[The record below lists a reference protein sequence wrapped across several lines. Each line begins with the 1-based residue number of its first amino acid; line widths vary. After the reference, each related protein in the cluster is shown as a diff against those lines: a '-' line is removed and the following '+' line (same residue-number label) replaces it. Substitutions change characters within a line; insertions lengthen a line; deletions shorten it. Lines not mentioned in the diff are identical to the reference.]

1 MINLKAKQ
9 LAHEC
14 PAWCLA
20 WLPDPGQDIIFTG
33 GADGTIK
40 RWNISGTASKHA
52 DLFEDND
59 GDANMNGREN
69 KLNDDTD
76 IVFELTN
83 TGKKSVGISPITDIK
98 CVPVPGAPNNYLLST
113 VSVDSFVRVYAINT
127 NNSKLYQPDQNKN
140 KYVNDENSAGIDDYE
155 KYDMNERHKVY
166 LCDQNGKKSPA
177 QYLEQYGGCW
187 SSDINSDCSIIATG
201 DQFGQI
207 YLWSL
212 YSEDE
217 AKKIP
222 TVVKSECYLFIV
234 FLRCYWCILALINS
248 YKHRF
253 LWLSYI

>member
-1 MINLKAKQ
+1 MAAKQENNRLTLKAKQ

-20 WLPDPGQDIIFTG
+20 WLPDPEQDIIFTG

-52 DLFEDND
+52 GLFEDND
-59 GDANMNGREN
+59 GDLNMNGDSKE
-69 KLNDDTD
+69 NDDTD
-76 IVFELTN
+76 IKYELTN

-98 CVPVPGAPNNYLLST
+98 CVPVQGQQNYYLLST

-127 NNSKLYQPDQNKN
+127 NNSKLYQSNQNKN
-140 KYVNDENSAGIDDYE
+140 QYGNNDENSAGIDEY
-155 KYDMNERHKVY
+155 KTYDMNERHKVY
-166 LCDQNGKKSPA
+166 LCDQNGKRSPA

-217 AKKIP
+217 SKKVP
-222 TVVKSECYLFIV
+222 TVVKLLCFFCFSDLICF
-234 FLRCYWCILALINS
+234 ILALI
-248 YKHRF
+248 
-253 LWLSYI
+253 LLSLHK